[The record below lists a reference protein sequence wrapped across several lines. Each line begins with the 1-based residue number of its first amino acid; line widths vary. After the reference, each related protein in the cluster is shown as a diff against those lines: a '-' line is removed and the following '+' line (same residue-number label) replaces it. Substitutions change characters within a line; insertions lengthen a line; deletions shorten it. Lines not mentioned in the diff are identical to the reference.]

1 MGGGGTAPHIRY
13 FGRPCTTVTRA
24 RVGGVTWSNV
34 TRRGEAGQ
42 LVAELSQMDD
52 SCIYSQQ
59 DERMP
64 TTQQQRFQLAA
75 REMLPTGLTVVFVL
89 CIQFSLFLRVAFRI
103 FVIV

>member
-13 FGRPCTTVTRA
+13 FGRPCTTVTRT

-34 TRRGEAGQ
+34 TRKGEAGQ
-42 LVAELSQMDD
+42 LVAELSQMTLV
-52 SCIYSQQ
+52 SSQQ
-59 DERMP
+59 DERLP

-89 CIQFSLFLRVAFRI
+89 YIQFPLSSSE
-103 FVIV
+103 